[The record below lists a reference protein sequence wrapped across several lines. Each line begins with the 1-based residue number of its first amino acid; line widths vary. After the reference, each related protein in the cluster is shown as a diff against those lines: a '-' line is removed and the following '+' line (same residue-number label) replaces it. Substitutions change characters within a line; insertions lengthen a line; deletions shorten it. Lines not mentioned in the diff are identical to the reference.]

1 MRSETEK
8 ANRMARVVV
17 DTNVLVS
24 ALIKKGKPLELVQ
37 RLLDKHTVV
46 LSSQM
51 LAELADVLSRDKF
64 TITNAQIDL
73 FISLLLRKSTV
84 TSVSGNLKVILKDP
98 DDNIVLLTAVNGKAD
113 YIISGDKHLLTLR
126 KFEGIEIVTISQMLE
141 ILRVP

>member
-1 MRSETEK
+1 
-8 ANRMARVVV
+8 MARVVV

-24 ALIKKGKPLELVQ
+24 ALIKKGKPLVLIQ

-64 TITNAQIDL
+64 TITNTQIDL

-113 YIISGDKHLLTLR
+113 YIVSGDKHLLTLI

-141 ILRVP
+141 ILRLP